1 MSRKGVCMKNYIK
14 FFDTVNGVWIT
25 LQHLDNYSHIFL
37 GKFIKTYDMEL
48 SYHHMHEKLNSAWN

>member
-25 LQHLDNYSHIFL
+25 LQHLDSYSHIFL

-48 SYHHMHEKLNSAWN
+48 S

>member
-25 LQHLDNYSHIFL
+25 LQHLDNNSHIFL

-48 SYHHMHEKLNSAWN
+48 S